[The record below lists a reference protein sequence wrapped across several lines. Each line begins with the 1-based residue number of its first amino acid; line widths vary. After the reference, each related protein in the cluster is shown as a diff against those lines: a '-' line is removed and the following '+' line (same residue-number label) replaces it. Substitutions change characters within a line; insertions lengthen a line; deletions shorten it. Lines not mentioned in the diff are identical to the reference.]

1 MNHLITPVRS
11 LLILLLLSTSVT
23 GCTSLAL
30 SSWNWKTAKNF
41 ATPKKP
47 AVEIVALWEPAEGK
61 GVDGLPTRGF
71 AGQILFFQHNNSSPV
86 YAKGEV
92 MVYLYDDRG
101 DLKEQSKPLHQY
113 KFDSGAWQ
121 VHAVESTLGPAYQVF
136 IPYVRK
142 GRDQAECA
150 LRVQLTQKDAPDIY
164 SRMISVKLDGK
175 TPQVTEQSLTQ
186 QTSEPKAKTISNVE
200 VETLARRETGKRL
213 ELSSKQKQSLLK
225 RATEDLN
232 QIQQVKAEVMEPA
245 IDERDERIR
254 QLESQMYRLLNDPKP
269 LPAERNRPETAEAIR
284 TESGSYRQF
293 RLNDAT
299 E

>member
-1 MNHLITPVRS
+1 MNHLTMPVRS
-11 LLILLLLSTSVT
+11 LLMLLLFSTSVT

-30 SSWNWKTAKNF
+30 SSWNWKTAKNH
-41 ATPKKP
+41 ASLKKP

-86 YAKGEV
+86 YVKGEV
-92 MVYLYDDRG
+92 LVYLYDDQG

-113 KFDSGAWQ
+113 KFDAGAWQ

-164 SRMISVKLDGK
+164 SRMISVKLEGK
-175 TPQVTEQSLTQ
+175 TPQAKAQSLTQ
-186 QTSEPKAKTISNVE
+186 QQPEQKAKANVE
-200 VETLARRETGKRL
+200 VDTLARRETGKPL
-213 ELSSKQKQSLLK
+213 ELSSKHKQSQLK
-225 RATEDLN
+225 RTEKDLN
-232 QIQQVKAEVMEPA
+232 QIQQVNAEVIEPVT
-245 IDERDERIR
+245 DERDERIR
-254 QLESQMYRLLNDPKP
+254 QLESQMFRLLNDPKHQP
-269 LPAERNRPETAEAIR
+269 VERSRQNTADAIP
-284 TESGSYRQF
+284 TDSGGYRQF
-293 RLNDAT
+293 RLNGAA

>member
-1 MNHLITPVRS
+1 MNHLTITVRT
-11 LLILLLLSTSVT
+11 LLTLLLFSTSVT

-92 MVYLYDDRG
+92 MVYLYDDQG

-164 SRMISVKLDGK
+164 SRMISVKLEGK
-175 TPQVTEQSLTQ
+175 TPQVTEESLTQ
-186 QTSEPKAKTISNVE
+186 QPEQKAKANVE
-200 VETLARRETGKRL
+200 VDTLARRETGKRL
-213 ELSSKQKQSLLK
+213 ELSSKHKQSQL
-225 RATEDLN
+225 RSSEADLN
-232 QIQQVKAEVMEPA
+232 RIQQVKAEVMEPVV
-245 IDERDERIR
+245 DERDERIR
-254 QLESQMYRLLNDPKP
+254 QLESQMYRLLNDPKQ
-269 LPAERNRPETAEAIR
+269 LPAERSRQYTADAIP
-284 TESGSYRQF
+284 TESGGYRQF
-293 RLNDAT
+293 RLNDAA